1 MFTTA
6 QSGLSAIPLAALVCL
21 TLFSGSTSGAF
32 SRSGAQSASE
42 VTMEQIGTTTFI
54 EPSGDA
60 PSPSKWTS
68 PTFFSDLSAFKVARF
83 SSGKNNLEVVA
94 GVTPDAEN
102 TALADDP
109 STWTNASTMLQ
120 VFYPKGSINPARKP
134 QGGSQFYAAPLDLQ
148 NARSVTLAYSVFFP
162 SDFDWVKGGKL
173 PGLYGGRTGCSGGD
187 AADDCFSTRL
197 MWRSRGAGELYLY
210 APKDRQTPSLCNT
223 PPLSVCNQAYGLSI
237 GRGSFRFELGSWTH
251 LRQTVVLNTP
261 GYQDGVFLLEV
272 NGRVALDLSDV
283 FYRDVQKS
291 STTPEDPDS
300 GPAPVVPDPTAPP
313 DVGDGLLGPL
323 LGDLLGLVLED
334 DGTQVR
340 ASAAQQGSSDSNA
353 GPRNVAAVSPARAD
367 RRADVVPHVARED
380 GEPIGFKGIFF
391 CTFFGGHDQEWATPK
406 DQFVW
411 FKNFE
416 LSINDLE

>member
-6 QSGLSAIPLAALVCL
+6 QGGLSAIPLAALVGCL
-21 TLFSGSTSGAF
+21 TMFSGSTSGAF

-42 VTMEQIGTTTFI
+42 ITMEQIGTTTFI

-60 PSPSKWTS
+60 TSPSKWTS
-68 PTFFSDLSAFKVARF
+68 PTFFSDLSAFKVTRF
-83 SSGKNNLEVVA
+83 SSGKHNLEVVA

-120 VFYPKGSINPARKP
+120 VFYPEGSINPSRKP
-134 QGGSQFYAAPLDLQ
+134 QGGSQFYAAPLDLR
-148 NARSVTLAYSVFFP
+148 NARSVTFAYSVFFP

-223 PPLSVCNQAYGLSI
+223 PPLSV
-237 GRGSFRFELGSWTH
+237 
-251 LRQTVVLNTP
+251 VLNTP

-300 GPAPVVPDPTAPP
+300 GPAPAAPDPIAPP
-313 DVGDGLLGPL
+313 DVGGGLLGPL
-323 LGDLLGLVLED
+323 LGDLLGGLILED

-340 ASAAQQGSSDSNA
+340 ASAAQKGSSDSNA

-367 RRADVVPHVARED
+367 RRADAVPHVARED

-391 CTFFGGHDQEWATPK
+391 CTFFGGHDKEWATPK